1 MFQYIEFFIATNE
14 FRVLFCSI
22 GRGSMVKIA
31 INFDRQLDEETYHL
45 VEGLAKTR
53 RMKRDVKILSSMVP

>member
-1 MFQYIEFFIATNE
+1 
-14 FRVLFCSI
+14 
-22 GRGSMVKIA
+22 MVKIA

-53 RMKRDVKILSSMVP
+53 RMKRDVKILSSMVPGKDMGLTANFIIIH